1 MFSLTKK
8 FELSAD
14 ADESVMCQ
22 TLPIQFCSLLEMM
35 YYLLTGSGLVGG
47 GALILQ
53 IKWKFGQTSCL
64 QSSPYNEQN
73 CRLEDKTE
81 IGSEVQND
89 KTFLITSFQ
98 ST

>member
-47 GALILQ
+47 EGALILQ
-53 IKWKFGQTSCL
+53 IKW
-64 QSSPYNEQN
+64 
-73 CRLEDKTE
+73 
-81 IGSEVQND
+81 
-89 KTFLITSFQ
+89 
-98 ST
+98 

>member
-35 YYLLTGSGLVGG
+35 YYLLTGSGLEG
-47 GALILQ
+47 GAGGTLILQ
-53 IKWKFGQTSCL
+53 IKW
-64 QSSPYNEQN
+64 
-73 CRLEDKTE
+73 
-81 IGSEVQND
+81 
-89 KTFLITSFQ
+89 
-98 ST
+98 

>member
-35 YYLLTGSGLVGG
+35 YYLLTGSGLEGG
-47 GALILQ
+47 GLD
-53 IKWKFGQTSCL
+53 T
-64 QSSPYNEQN
+64 P
-73 CRLEDKTE
+73 DKMV
-81 IGSEVQND
+81 IWPDLLPS
-89 KTFLITSFQ
+89 I
-98 ST
+98 

>member
-35 YYLLTGSGLVGG
+35 YYLLTGSGLEGG
-47 GALILQ
+47 GGTLILQ
-53 IKWKFGQTSCL
+53 IKL
-64 QSSPYNEQN
+64 
-73 CRLEDKTE
+73 
-81 IGSEVQND
+81 
-89 KTFLITSFQ
+89 
-98 ST
+98 